1 MSTTVDAGRDLSP
14 PPSGGRVREGASSL
28 RFSTSEA
35 IKHAVLILG
44 AIIVILPFYVML
56 SYSLKSPGE
65 IDRNS
70 GGFFG
75 AQEMMVNERCAKRAE
90 PDRTA
95 IEAVRGDYPGKTDRE
110 IKTAMMAE
118 IEEACSVRP
127 AVFNYSMAFSEAP
140 LLRYLLNGVIV
151 TASIFLIQVIVAMPC
166 AYALAK
172 LRWRGRDFVF
182 TMVLFCLLIPVHAI
196 ALPLYIM
203 LSKIG
208 LTNSYAALIVPWT
221 ISVFGIFLM
230 RQFFLT
236 VPDDLI
242 DAARMDGMSE
252 FGIIWKV
259 MLPIAIPALLAFAIF
274 SVVAHWND
282 YFWPRIVVTG
292 TRDLFTPPLGLREF
306 KGDADG
312 SFFGPMMATATVI
325 VTPLIVAFLLAQ
337 RRFIEGI
344 TLTGMK

>member
-1 MSTTVDAGRDLSP
+1 MTRDWW
-14 PPSGGRVREGASSL
+14 
-28 RFSTSEA
+28 
-35 IKHAVLILG
+35 KHLILIIG
-44 AIIVILPFYVML
+44 AIIVIAPFYMMA

-65 IDRNS
+65 IDRGE

-75 AQEMMVNERCAKRAE
+75 AQELMVDERCVKLRDPNRDEIAAAAPNYSGLSDNEIRHAIIAQAE
-90 PDRTA
+90 A
-95 IEAVRGDYPGKTDRE
+95 ECS
-110 IKTAMMAE
+110 MMP
-118 IEEACSVRP
+118 V
-127 AVFNYSMAFSEAP
+127 VFNYSKAFTEAP
-140 LLRYLLNGVIV
+140 LIRYLINGVIV
-151 TASIFLIQVIVAMPC
+151 TVSIFLIQIVVALPA

-172 LRWRGRDFVF
+172 LKFWGREAVF
-182 TMVLFCLLIPVHAI
+182 SLVLFCLLIPVHAV

-203 LSKIG
+203 LAKIG
-208 LTNSYAALIVPWT
+208 LTNTYAALVVPWT

-230 RQFFLT
+230 RQFFMT

-252 FGIIWKV
+252 MAIVWRV
-259 MLPIAIPALLAFAIF
+259 MLPTAIPALLAFAIF
-274 SVVAHWND
+274 SIVAHWND

-292 TRDLFTPPLGLREF
+292 NRDLFTPPLGLREF
-306 KGDADG
+306 KGDGDG

-344 TLTGMK
+344 TLSGMK

>member
-1 MSTTVDAGRDLSP
+1 MTRDLW
-14 PPSGGRVREGASSL
+14 
-28 RFSTSEA
+28 
-35 IKHAVLILG
+35 KHLILILG
-44 AIIVILPFYVML
+44 ALIVIAPFYMMV

-65 IDRNS
+65 IDRGE

-75 AQEMMVNERCAKRAE
+75 RQEMMVDERCVKLRD
-90 PDRTA
+90 PDRDDVAAAAPRFPNQTESQVRDA
-95 IEAVRGDYPGKTDRE
+95 LVAEAVADCQ
-110 IKTAMMAE
+110 M
-118 IEEACSVRP
+118 RP
-127 AVFNYSMAFSEAP
+127 IVFNYTKAFTEAP

-151 TASIFLIQVIVAMPC
+151 TASIFLIQIVVALPA

-172 LRWRGRDFVF
+172 LKFWGREAVF
-182 TMVLFCLLIPVHAI
+182 SLVLFCLLIPVHAI

-203 LSKIG
+203 LAKVG
-208 LTNSYAALIVPWT
+208 LTNTYAALVVPWT

-230 RQFFLT
+230 RQFFMT

-242 DAARMDGMSE
+242 DAARMDGMGE
-252 FGIIWKV
+252 LAIVWRV
-259 MLPIAIPALLAFAIF
+259 MLPTAIPALLAFAIF

-292 TRDLFTPPLGLREF
+292 NRDLFTPPLGLREF
-306 KGDADG
+306 KGDGDG

-325 VTPLIVAFLLAQ
+325 VTPLIVAFLVAQ

-344 TLTGMK
+344 TLSGMK